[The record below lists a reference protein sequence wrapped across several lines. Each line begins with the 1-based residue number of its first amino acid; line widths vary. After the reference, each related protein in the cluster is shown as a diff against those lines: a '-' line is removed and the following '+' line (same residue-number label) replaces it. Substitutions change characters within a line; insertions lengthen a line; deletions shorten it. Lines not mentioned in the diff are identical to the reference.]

1 MKKQKTQRSKAPSNW
16 DKPDNEWRPS
26 HFVSPVEK
34 SSPLPIEQESLS
46 RTFLQ
51 DSGGESDGG
60 KHNTCPVCDKWF
72 SRSAALFC
80 HIKQNHRYVLSRP
93 NENSLEELEKQTK
106 EWKRRMKGEDSGSS
120 SSSET
125 KVEASSSVVWKDSR
139 RGSIGTRLRS
149 SESEENGDHDIE
161 NYPIIGGSA
170 SAGSSTGSLLSF
182 HNGSSELLD
191 PDQSFSI
198 VRKDL
203 KKRKRSHES
212 QLRSAD
218 TEGDLA
224 NGVKVE
230 PMNTSTTY
238 SKPVINNAMKNVP
251 KGRSFT
257 KTSVNGSNWRCSSQ
271 MRIAEPAEAVQDF
284 ESFDFSVDNS
294 PNDKKTHQCPI
305 CSSWFSSATLL
316 TYHHMRIHMTN
327 EFQQCFKCGMVFYE
341 SSLYT
346 AHVNLHEKVAS

>member
-16 DKPDNEWRPS
+16 DQPDNEWRPRN
-26 HFVSPVEK
+26 FISPVEK
-34 SSPLPIEQESLS
+34 SSPLHAEQDSLS

-60 KHNTCPVCDKWF
+60 KHNTCPVCYKWF

-93 NENSLEELEKQTK
+93 NENSIEELEKQTE

-125 KVEASSSVVWKDSR
+125 RVEATSSDVLKDSR
-139 RGSIGTRLRS
+139 RGSIGTRLKS
-149 SESEENGDHDIE
+149 SESEENCDYDIE

-182 HNGSSELLD
+182 HSASSELLD

-198 VRKDL
+198 VRKDV
-203 KKRKRSHES
+203 KKRKRSHEPQS
-212 QLRSAD
+212 RSA
-218 TEGDLA
+218 GKKGNLA

-230 PMNTSTTY
+230 PMNSCTPH
-238 SKPVINNAMKNVP
+238 SKPVINNAKKNVP
-251 KGRSFT
+251 KGRSCAKPEHGPNGRLFSRTRIT
-257 KTSVNGSNWRCSSQ
+257 KPV
-271 MRIAEPAEAVQDF
+271 EDVQDF
-284 ESFDFSVDNS
+284 DSFDFSVDNS
-294 PNDKKTHQCPI
+294 PNHKKTHQCPI

-316 TYHHMRIHMTN
+316 TYHHMRVHMTN
-327 EFQQCFKCGMVFYE
+327 EFQQCFKCGMCFYE

-346 AHVNLHEKVAS
+346 AHVNLHEKAAS